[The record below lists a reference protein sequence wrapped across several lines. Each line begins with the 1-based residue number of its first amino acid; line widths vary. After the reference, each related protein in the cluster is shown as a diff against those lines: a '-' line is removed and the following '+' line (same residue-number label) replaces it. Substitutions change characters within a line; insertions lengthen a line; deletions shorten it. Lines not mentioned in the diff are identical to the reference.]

1 MLSSMREI
9 SAVTA
14 MSLASIGGRLGSS
27 LVIVIGIGGVV
38 AVLTAMLAMAEG
50 FQKTLQNAGR
60 AEHAMVLRDGS
71 NEELSSGLAG
81 EQTDLIRTAP
91 GIAKT
96 AEGVPL
102 VSPEVFVVSDV
113 PKRATG
119 TNANLPVR
127 GITETAPLL
136 RQRFEIIEG
145 RMFEPGRA
153 EMIAGRAAADQFQ
166 GLEIG
171 STLSVRGS
179 DWEVVGIFSTGGDV
193 YESETWVDAPVAQA
207 AFRRGNSF
215 QSVRVKLIDEGALTQ
230 FEQAMDEERRLEVDV
245 IPEDEYFA
253 KQSQAL
259 SQTIRGFGLIVAV
272 IMAVGAIFGAL
283 NTMYSAVS
291 TRNVEIATLRAL
303 GFGRLA
309 VVVSVLVESM
319 MLAVIGGVLG
329 ACLIYLVLNGY
340 TVSTLNNSTF
350 SQVAFDFAVTPKLM
364 VAGLVVALILGLIG
378 GLMPALRAALVPITT
393 ALRQL

>member
-1 MLSSMREI
+1 MMSWIRET
-9 SAVTA
+9 SAVTV
-14 MSLASIGGRLGSS
+14 MSLASLGSRLGSS

-50 FQKTLQNAGR
+50 FQKTVQSAGR
-60 AEHAMVLRDGS
+60 ADHALVLRDGS
-71 NEELSSGLAG
+71 NEELSSGLSG

-91 GIAKT
+91 GIARHSDGT
-96 AEGVPL
+96 VL

-113 PKRATG
+113 PKRSTG

-127 GITETAPLL
+127 GVTKTAPLL
-136 RQRFEIIEG
+136 RQEFNIIEG

-153 EMIAGRAAADQFQ
+153 EMIAGRSAADQFQ

-179 DWEVVGIFSTGGDV
+179 DWEVVGIFATGGDV

-215 QSVRVKLIDEGALTQ
+215 QSVRVALDSVEAFDQ
-230 FEQAMDEERRLEVDV
+230 FATAMEADRRLEVDV
-245 IPEDEYFA
+245 IREDEYFA

-259 SQTIRGFGLIVAV
+259 SATIRGFGLIVAI

-303 GFGRLA
+303 GFGGSS
-309 VVVSVLVESM
+309 VVVSVLIESM
-319 MLAVIGGVLG
+319 MLAVLGGVLG
-329 ACLIYLVLNGY
+329 AVLIFIVLNGY

-350 SQVAFDFAVTPKLM
+350 SQVAFDFAVTPALM
-364 VAGLVVALILGLIG
+364 LNGLIVALILGLVG
-378 GLMPALRAALVPITT
+378 GLLPAIRSARVPITE